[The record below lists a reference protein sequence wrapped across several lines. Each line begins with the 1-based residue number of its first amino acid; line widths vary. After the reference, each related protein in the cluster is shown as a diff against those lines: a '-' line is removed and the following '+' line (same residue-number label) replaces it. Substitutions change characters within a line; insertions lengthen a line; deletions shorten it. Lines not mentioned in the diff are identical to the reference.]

1 MKKQDNRF
9 AKIPGN
15 GITILRHLNE
25 VMTQI
30 QTLAATDCRD
40 SAERLRKCEDELLGI
55 SIDIASACCPGEDW
69 DYVSALLGSIGIH
82 IPEELDEA
90 IREAD

>member
-1 MKKQDNRF
+1 MKDNRF

-30 QTLAATDCRD
+30 QTLSNNECRD
-40 SAERLRKCEDELLGI
+40 SAELLSRCNEQLLGI
-55 SIDIASACCPGEDW
+55 SIDIASGCCPGEDW
-69 DYVSALLGSIGIH
+69 DFVSDLLCSVGFV
-82 IPEELDEA
+82 IPEELDQA
-90 IREAD
+90 IREAE